1 MSHFHKPL
9 IVTYMVNIWADYSPN
24 QLLKSVLKY
33 YILWIRLKVFM
44 AKEIKSYSIGL
55 ITLP

>member
-24 QLLKSVLKY
+24 QLLKFCIEVLHIMY
-33 YILWIRLKVFM
+33 Q
-44 AKEIKSYSIGL
+44 IKSVYGKRN
-55 ITLP
+55 